1 MSPSVAAR
9 PAATVL
15 LVRDRGA
22 LEVLMV
28 ERHRDAH
35 FASALVFPGG
45 VVDPEDSAPLW
56 DELAEGGD
64 DLDPVQ
70 RALRIA
76 AFRELYEETGLLII
90 DRARHGALPGASVGD
105 AFAAQVRC
113 HDARLDLGAMHRFAH
128 WITPEFAPKRFDT
141 HFYLCG
147 LETEVV
153 PISDGRETV
162 YVDWLTPAKALELA
176 AAGERQVMFPTRL
189 NLELLAQSSTVA
201 EAIAAA
207 RSRRIVTVTPT
218 LEQRPEGRVITIPE
232 DAGYGAAFE
241 PAGRG

>member
-1 MSPSVAAR
+1 MTTSVEAR

-15 LVRDRGA
+15 LVRDRDE

-45 VVDPEDSAPLW
+45 LVDPEDSATHW
-56 DELAEGGD
+56 NELADGGMG
-64 DLDPVQ
+64 LSAEQ

-76 AFRELYEETGLLII
+76 AFRELHEETGLLIV
-90 DRARHGALPGASVGD
+90 DRARHGAAGAPPAGDDFAASVR
-105 AFAAQVRC
+105 A
-113 HDARLDLGAMHRFAH
+113 HDARLDLGAMHHFAH

-176 AAGERQVMFPTRL
+176 ASGERQVMFPTRL
-189 NLELLAQSSTVA
+189 NLELLGQSKTVA

-207 RSRRIVTVTPT
+207 KVRRIVTVTPW
-218 LEQRPEGRVITIPE
+218 LEQRAEGRVIAIPE
-232 DAGYGAAFE
+232 DAGYGPAFE
-241 PAGRG
+241 IAGRG

>member
-1 MSPSVAAR
+1 MTKPVEAR

-15 LVRDRGA
+15 LVRDRDE

-28 ERHRDAH
+28 ERHRDTY

-45 VVDPEDSAPLW
+45 MVGPEDSAPHW
-56 DELAEGGD
+56 NELAEGGD
-64 DLDPVQ
+64 DLDPTQ

-76 AFRELYEETGLLII
+76 GFRELHEETGLLIV
-90 DRARHGALPGASVGD
+90 DRVHHAATAAAPAGD
-105 AFAAQVRC
+105 DFAALVRA
-113 HDARLDLGAMHRFAH
+113 HDARLDLAAMHRFAH
-128 WITPEFAPKRFDT
+128 WITPEVSPKRYDT

-147 LETEVV
+147 LETEVE

-162 YVDWLTPAKALELA
+162 YVAWLTPAKALELA
-176 AAGERQVMFPTRL
+176 ARRERQVLFPTRA
-189 NLELLAQSSTVA
+189 NLELLAQSKSVA

-207 RSRRIVTVTPT
+207 SARRIVTITPRI
-218 LEQRPEGRVITIPE
+218 EQRGETRVITIPE

-241 PAGRG
+241 VAGRG

>member
-1 MSPSVAAR
+1 VTTPVEAR
-9 PAATVL
+9 LAATVL
-15 LVRDRGA
+15 LVRDRGE

-45 VVDPEDSAPLW
+45 VVDPEDSAPHW
-56 DELAEGGD
+56 GELTEGGEA
-64 DLDPVQ
+64 LDSAQ

-76 AFRELYEETGLLII
+76 AFRELHEETGLLLV
-90 DRARHGALPGASVGD
+90 DRARHGATAAAPIGD
-105 AFAAQVRC
+105 DFAASIRA
-113 HDARLDLGAMHRFAH
+113 HDARLDLAAMHRFAH

-141 HFYLCG
+141 HFYICG

-162 YVDWLTPAKALELA
+162 YVDWLTPARALELA

-189 NLELLAQSSTVA
+189 NLELLAQSKTVA

-207 RSRRIVTVTPT
+207 KARRIVTITPWV
-218 LEQRPEGRVITIPE
+218 EQRGETRVIAIPD

-241 PAGRG
+241 VAGRG